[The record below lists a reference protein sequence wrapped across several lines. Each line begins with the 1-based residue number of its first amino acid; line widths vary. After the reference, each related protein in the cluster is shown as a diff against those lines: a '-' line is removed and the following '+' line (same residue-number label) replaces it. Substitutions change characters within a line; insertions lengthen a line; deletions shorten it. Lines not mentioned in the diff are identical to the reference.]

1 MSGSKPRR
9 RAWKAMPG
17 GPFSCALR
25 SRARRSSV
33 FTQPVR
39 LATDLARLYLRADV
53 LAGFGILS
61 LRSVAFTLANYNIH
75 QIS

>member
-1 MSGSKPRR
+1 M
-9 RAWKAMPG
+9 
-17 GPFSCALR
+17 
-25 SRARRSSV
+25 